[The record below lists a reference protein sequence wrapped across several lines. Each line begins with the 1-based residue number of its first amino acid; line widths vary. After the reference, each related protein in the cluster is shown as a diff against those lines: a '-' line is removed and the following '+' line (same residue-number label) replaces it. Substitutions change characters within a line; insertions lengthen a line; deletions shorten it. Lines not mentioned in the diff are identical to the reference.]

1 VRPASQH
8 SSCSLLLR
16 SRDSVPGVSELPE
29 LLRGLT
35 IIEHERFVIS
45 SVARCLVARDGSLC
59 SRQRMGFKPER
70 AGSCKR
76 IYSRLLP
83 PQSFIAATM
92 DLPVVRATKRHREF
106 VAHFATER
114 TSLREP

>member
-1 VRPASQH
+1 
-8 SSCSLLLR
+8 
-16 SRDSVPGVSELPE
+16 
-29 LLRGLT
+29 
-35 IIEHERFVIS
+35 
-45 SVARCLVARDGSLC
+45 
-59 SRQRMGFKPER
+59 MGFKPER

-92 DLPVVRATKRHREF
+92 DLPVVRATERHREF

-114 TSLREP
+114 TRLREAQVMGIRWPPTTEKTGLLDHVPDMIAVTNSTRFGEDKHTLVSLKRQFL

>member
-1 VRPASQH
+1 
-8 SSCSLLLR
+8 
-16 SRDSVPGVSELPE
+16 
-29 LLRGLT
+29 
-35 IIEHERFVIS
+35 
-45 SVARCLVARDGSLC
+45 
-59 SRQRMGFKPER
+59 MGFKPER